1 MKLVKLYSN
10 DSRFKEVKFGRGFN
24 VILGRIYDEAIL
36 DKDSHNLGKS
46 SLIELIDFMLLKQIK
61 SNSYLKRNQFIN
73 HVFFLEIE
81 LDNGKYLTIKRAVKT
96 NTKISFKI
104 TDIENNCLVNET
116 EWDYTDLPLSSKDPD
131 KNPKNIL
138 DKILDFNVLKKY
150 SFRNY
155 LNYFLRT
162 QKDYGDEF
170 HLSKFAGGDADWKP
184 LLFNILGFESLNV
197 EKKYELDK
205 EYENKSSYVEKLKNS
220 LQININE
227 IDKIKGLIQIK
238 EMEKLKIEESLSK
251 FDFYINEKKID
262 KELVYEIEDEISK
275 LNSRR
280 YRLEMEIKDL
290 EESIEN
296 EVTFDLK
303 STLKIF
309 KEVNIYFSEQL
320 TKSYEELIEFN
331 KAITT
336 DRNKYVLESLENKK
350 EELDNT
356 QERLRDLNTKREE
369 MLEILTETD
378 TFKKYK
384 NFEIA
389 LINIEKDLERYK
401 NKISEYVIIEDEI
414 SQLNN
419 IKSNIE
425 ELKKKIRNQIDEQ
438 NQLYLEIRKSF
449 SKYVEMIIDKPG
461 LLSIGENRNGN
472 VEFKSEIYNAENEL
486 TAEGDGYSYKNILC
500 ACFDLAIITNYSDK
514 SFIKFIYHD
523 GCLETLDP
531 RKQKNY
537 LDLIQNLCDKY
548 NIQYI
553 LTLIESDLPVLEGK
567 KYELSQRCNV
577 AVELSDKDET
587 SSLFGF
593 KF

>member
-1 MKLVKLYSN
+1 MK
-10 DSRFKEVKFGRGFN
+10 
-24 VILGRIYDEAIL
+24 
-36 DKDSHNLGKS
+36 
-46 SLIELIDFMLLKQIK
+46 
-61 SNSYLKRNQFIN
+61 
-73 HVFFLEIE
+73 
-81 LDNGKYLTIKRAVKT
+81 
-96 NTKISFKI
+96 
-104 TDIENNCLVNET
+104 
-116 EWDYTDLPLSSKDPD
+116 
-131 KNPKNIL
+131 
-138 DKILDFNVLKKY
+138 
-150 SFRNY
+150 
-155 LNYFLRT
+155 
-162 QKDYGDEF
+162 
-170 HLSKFAGGDADWKP
+170 
-184 LLFNILGFESLNV
+184 
-197 EKKYELDK
+197 
-205 EYENKSSYVEKLKNS
+205 
-220 LQININE
+220 
-227 IDKIKGLIQIK
+227 
-238 EMEKLKIEESLSK
+238 
-251 FDFYINEKKID
+251 KKID

-486 TAEGDGYSYKNILC
+486 TAEGDGYSYKKILC

>member
-1 MKLVKLYSN
+1 M
-10 DSRFKEVKFGRGFN
+10 R
-24 VILGRIYDEAIL
+24 
-36 DKDSHNLGKS
+36 
-46 SLIELIDFMLLKQIK
+46 
-61 SNSYLKRNQFIN
+61 
-73 HVFFLEIE
+73 
-81 LDNGKYLTIKRAVKT
+81 
-96 NTKISFKI
+96 
-104 TDIENNCLVNET
+104 
-116 EWDYTDLPLSSKDPD
+116 LS
-131 KNPKNIL
+131 
-138 DKILDFNVLKKY
+138 
-150 SFRNY
+150 
-155 LNYFLRT
+155 
-162 QKDYGDEF
+162 
-170 HLSKFAGGDADWKP
+170 
-184 LLFNILGFESLNV
+184 
-197 EKKYELDK
+197 
-205 EYENKSSYVEKLKNS
+205 
-220 LQININE
+220 
-227 IDKIKGLIQIK
+227 
-238 EMEKLKIEESLSK
+238 
-251 FDFYINEKKID
+251 
-262 KELVYEIEDEISK
+262 
-275 LNSRR
+275 
-280 YRLEMEIKDL
+280 
-290 EESIEN
+290 
-296 EVTFDLK
+296 FDLK

-401 NKISEYVIIEDEI
+401 NKISEYVILEDEI

-486 TAEGDGYSYKNILC
+486 TAEGDGYSYK
-500 ACFDLAIITNYSDK
+500 
-514 SFIKFIYHD
+514 KFFV
-523 GCLETLDP
+523 LV
-531 RKQKNY
+531 
-537 LDLIQNLCDKY
+537 LIQ
-548 NIQYI
+548 
-553 LTLIESDLPVLEGK
+553 
-567 KYELSQRCNV
+567 R
-577 AVELSDKDET
+577 
-587 SSLFGF
+587 
-593 KF
+593 

>member
-486 TAEGDGYSYKNILC
+486 TAEGDGY
-500 ACFDLAIITNYSDK
+500 
-514 SFIKFIYHD
+514 
-523 GCLETLDP
+523 
-531 RKQKNY
+531 
-537 LDLIQNLCDKY
+537 
-548 NIQYI
+548 
-553 LTLIESDLPVLEGK
+553 
-567 KYELSQRCNV
+567 
-577 AVELSDKDET
+577 
-587 SSLFGF
+587 
-593 KF
+593 